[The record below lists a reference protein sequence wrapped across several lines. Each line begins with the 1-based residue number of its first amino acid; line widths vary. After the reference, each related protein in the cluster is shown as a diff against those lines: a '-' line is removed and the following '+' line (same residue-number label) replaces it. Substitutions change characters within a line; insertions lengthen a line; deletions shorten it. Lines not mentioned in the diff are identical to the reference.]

1 MVSFGFSYPFQ
12 ENIVSI
18 LLFLKFDELDKGFL
32 LKIEC
37 NWLLFLKNS
46 FSVIEHAYQLANAT
60 QKQELLMELYSTELQ
75 LFKDL

>member
-37 NWLLFLKNS
+37 NWLLF
-46 FSVIEHAYQLANAT
+46 
-60 QKQELLMELYSTELQ
+60 
-75 LFKDL
+75 